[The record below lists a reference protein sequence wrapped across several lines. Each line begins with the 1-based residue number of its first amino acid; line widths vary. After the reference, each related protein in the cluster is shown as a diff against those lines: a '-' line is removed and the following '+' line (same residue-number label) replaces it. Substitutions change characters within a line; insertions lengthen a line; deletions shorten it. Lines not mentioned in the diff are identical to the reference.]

1 ADDGIRDRTVTGV
14 QTCALPISIA
24 DTKPV
29 FDTITQS
36 CQRLFAGHLV
46 GLMLVRDDGL
56 LDIGAYKGPGAELWK
71 NYYPRPLA
79 RDTATGTAI
88 LDRKVVAY
96 ADVDTRGTPPIAHE
110 LSGPSGF
117 QSLAAAPMMF
127 EGRGIGA
134 LCVA

>member
-79 RDTATGTAI
+79 RDTATRSEEHTS
-88 LDRKVVAY
+88 
-96 ADVDTRGTPPIAHE
+96 E
-110 LSGPSGF
+110 L
-117 QSLAAAPMMF
+117 QSPYDLVC
-127 EGRGIGA
+127 R
-134 LCVA
+134 LLL